1 MCTPVCVQRDGAR
14 RRAGRDVGRKRK
26 ERRDRG
32 PACAPRRVCVCA
44 SACVCLSYSAE
55 AQIDLLVQEGAR
67 AAAEGLHESLV
78 QISSLTPAPTQDDQ
92 SIFALGIL
100 PTSAQGAAAAKA
112 EIPEQRTEVEGKGW
126 KRGEKVG
133 KSDKKGKGEE
143 AGLGADFGSLDSTF
157 VRAHSSPGELGAIA
171 IAHMRTHRAREQY

>member
-1 MCTPVCVQRDGAR
+1 MCARLCVQRDGAR

-55 AQIDLLVQEGAR
+55 AQIDFLVQERAR
-67 AAAEGLHESLV
+67 AVAEGLHESLG

-112 EIPEQRTEVEGKGW
+112 EIPEQRTEVEGKGP

-143 AGLGADFGSLDSTF
+143 DGLGADFGSLDSAF
-157 VRAHSSPGELGAIA
+157 VRAHSSPAELRIWPF
-171 IAHMRTHRAREQY
+171 

>member
-1 MCTPVCVQRDGAR
+1 M
-14 RRAGRDVGRKRK
+14 
-26 ERRDRG
+26 
-32 PACAPRRVCVCA
+32 CVCA

-55 AQIDLLVQEGAR
+55 AEIVLLVQEGAR

-100 PTSAQGAAAAKA
+100 PTAAQGGAAAKA
-112 EIPEQRTEVEGKGW
+112 EIPEQRTEVEGKGR

-133 KSDKKGKGEE
+133 KRDKKGKGEE
-143 AGLGADFGSLDSTF
+143 AGLGADFGSLDSAF
-157 VRAHSSPGELGAIA
+157 VRAHSSPAELGIWPF
-171 IAHMRTHRAREQY
+171 